1 PVDGNL
7 IVAMVAPRAIL
18 IEYGLNDEVSN
29 TWGHEQV
36 YYSARK
42 VFSLVRQPDRI
53 GLLRVPGFHGS
64 NDVEASLDWLDIQFG
79 RSSATWDNKLMFEW
93 SQAQWLKNSG
103 EKIDLK
109 KYPVQSSA
117 NLLTRNGSAIQTAAE
132 WEKAAAGI
140 RSSINWMLGEPPA
153 LYVAPARGRGAA
165 PPGAPGGAP
174 GRAAGPPPAA
184 GAAGGRAAAPP
195 GPNPGQLRPDVP
207 AWVIQRG
214 GTSFG
219 WVDPG

>member
-79 RSSATWDNKLMFEW
+79 RSTATWDNKLLFEW
-93 SQAQWLKNSG
+93 SQAQWLRDSG

-109 KYPVQSSA
+109 RYPVRSSTDLLASNA
-117 NLLTRNGSAIQTAAE
+117 NAIASTAD
-132 WEKAAAGI
+132 WEKSAAGI
-140 RSSINWMLGEPPA
+140 RASINWMLGDPPGF
-153 LYVAPARGRGAA
+153 YVAPAG
-165 PPGAPGGAP
+165 
-174 GRAAGPPPAA
+174 
-184 GAAGGRAAAPP
+184 
-195 GPNPGQLRPDVP
+195 
-207 AWVIQRG
+207 
-214 GTSFG
+214 
-219 WVDPG
+219 